1 MKIPPYQI
9 DSYIKTIASNK
20 EIYGALIYGPESGL
34 TTIRAKVIGESIV
47 PNLSDSFLV
56 NNLSDKQIDEDN
68 ALLFD
73 EFVSIPMLGDRKLI
87 FVRDAKDKI
96 CDALKAIFEDKNP
109 SSNNFILITAGELD
123 SNSKLR
129 KFAEANQHIAC
140 LACYEDDNN
149 TIAQI
154 IRQKLKEYNLN
165 VENGV
170 VELITDKFGKNRLIV
185 LNEIEKLATYMG
197 EDKNLTVEIT
207 ETIISDISD
216 SSITEFTNHL
226 LSRDPKQTALSLQKL
241 YNDKIYPISIIRA
254 ISAYFIRFYIVKN
267 NLEKGG
273 NLESEVKS
281 QRLFFKQEPIF
292 KRQVSE
298 WPISAINEILAKLQE
313 LESKCK
319 TPNATPELMLANFC
333 NLLCVKYRRFK

>member
-9 DSYIKTIASNK
+9 DSYIKTLASNK
-20 EIYGALIYGPESGL
+20 EIHGVLIYGPESGL
-34 TTIRAKVIGESIV
+34 AAIRAKIIGESIV
-47 PNLSDSFLV
+47 PNMSDPFLV
-56 NNLSDKQIDEDN
+56 SNLSSKQIEEDG

-73 EFVSIPMLGDRKLI
+73 EFVSIPMLGGRKLI

-96 CDALKAIFEDKNP
+96 CDVLKTIFEDKKP
-109 SSNNFILITAGELD
+109 ISDNFILITAGELD

-129 KFAEANQHIAC
+129 KFAEANQYIGC
-140 LACYEDDNN
+140 IACYEDDNA
-149 TIAQI
+149 TITQI

-170 VELITDKFGKNRLIV
+170 VELIADKFGKNRLIV
-185 LNEIEKLATYMG
+185 LNEIEKLVAYMG
-197 EDKNLTVEIT
+197 NDRNLTTEIA
-207 ETIISDISD
+207 EAVISDITQA
-216 SSITEFTNHL
+216 SIAEFTNHL
-226 LSRDPKQTALSLQKL
+226 LNRDPKKTAFSLQKL
-241 YNDKIYPISIIRA
+241 YDDKTYPISIIRA
-254 ISAYFIRFYIVKN
+254 ISAYFIRLYIVKN

-273 NLESEVKS
+273 NLESEVKA

-292 KRQVSE
+292 KKQVSE

-313 LESKCK
+313 LETKCK
-319 TPNATPELMLANFC
+319 TPNATPELMLAHFC